1 MSMNPVN
8 SYPFITRPASLT
20 SFGSVADY
28 CQNHATSVQN
38 ELVDHALRLNSALVK
53 NGTEGMS
60 APLPLAVYTV
70 VTLPT
75 AASYAGGLIAVSNEA
90 GGYTLAFSDGTNW
103 RRVQDRAVVS

>member
-1 MSMNPVN
+1 MNPVN

-20 SFGSVADY
+20 SFSSVADY

-60 APLPLAVYTV
+60 APLPLAVYLV
-70 VTLPT
+70 ADLPSP
-75 AASYAGGLIAVSNEA
+75 AAYSGGILSVSDEA